1 VVLKGQFASLLKQM
15 MELRYMVDKNMTN
28 LNVNATIL
36 NITERI
42 FYLKSLN
49 LRLEELVLK
58 KVAILFDSIVEL
70 GRSYRNTQELIL
82 IASVLWGIL
91 CFILG
96 FWVVVR
102 MKQSYFREVFMITFL
117 NNEMIL
123 KNKRVES
130 FLELIA
136 KSAST

>member
-1 VVLKGQFASLLKQM
+1 
-15 MELRYMVDKNMTN
+15 MVDKNMTN

>member
-1 VVLKGQFASLLKQM
+1 M

>member
-1 VVLKGQFASLLKQM
+1 

>member
-1 VVLKGQFASLLKQM
+1 

-28 LNVNATIL
+28 LNVNAAIL